1 MSVVQTVGAT
11 TKLSQ
16 HEILPSPTD
25 VGALA
30 NRINHET
37 KALHNK
43 IDRMITLKLALA
55 YRDARIYRQGLQ
67 SFYHVFATMERC
79 LMKQFERDDQWTD
92 ILKQVW
98 KPEMARTEKC
108 EQDLLFYY
116 DNRHD
121 KFSSP
126 IMSEQ
131 MKFVEHI
138 ETVTAEKPYLLLAY
152 LHVMYLALFAGGR
165 IMRSSI
171 SKATGLFP
179 QKDGL
184 KHEDIIRLGANFYT
198 FDVADEDAFRL
209 LYKRDYELVTR
220 PSVTEEQKI
229 EIIEEAKYIF
239 AQNAKCIS
247 EIEQHNLARMSKK
260 WAYIAAT
267 KGYYAVMVLAALLIL
282 FYIRRIILHLF

>member
-1 MSVVQTVGAT
+1 MSAVQTVGAT
-11 TKLSQ
+11 TKLNQ
-16 HEILPSPTD
+16 HEILPAPTD

-37 KALHNK
+37 RALHNK
-43 IDRMITLKLALA
+43 IDKMITLKLALA
-55 YRDARIYRQGLQ
+55 YRDSRIYRQGLQ
-67 SFYHVFATMERC
+67 SFYHVFATVERS
-79 LMKQFERDDQWTD
+79 LMKQFERDDEWTEL
-92 ILKQVW
+92 LKQVW
-98 KPEMARTEKC
+98 KPEMARTDKA
-108 EQDLLFYY
+108 EQDLMFYY
-116 DNRHD
+116 DDRRE
-121 KFSSP
+121 KFESP

-131 MKFVEHI
+131 IKFVKHI
-138 ETVTAEKPYLLLAY
+138 QKVTAEKPYLLLAY

-220 PSVTEEQKI
+220 PTLTEEQKV
-229 EIIEEAKYIF
+229 EIIEESKYIF
-239 AQNAKCIS
+239 AQNAKCVS
-247 EIEQHNLARMSKK
+247 EIEQHNIARMSKK

-267 KGYYAVMVLAALLIL
+267 KGYYVVLTLAALLVL
-282 FYIRRIILHLF
+282 FYIRRIILHLL

>member
-1 MSVVQTVGAT
+1 MSGVQTVGAT
-11 TKLSQ
+11 TKLNQ
-16 HEILPSPTD
+16 HEILPAPND

-43 IDRMITLKLALA
+43 IDKMITLKLALA

-67 SFYHVFATMERC
+67 SFYHVFATVERS
-79 LMKQFERDDQWTD
+79 LMSQFEKDDEWTD

-98 KPEMARTEKC
+98 KPEMARTDKC
-108 EQDLLFYY
+108 EQDLMFYY
-116 DNRHD
+116 DDRRE
-121 KFSSP
+121 KFESP

-131 MKFVEHI
+131 INFVEHI
-138 ETVTAEKPYLLLAY
+138 KTVTAEKPYLLLAY

-184 KHEDIIRLGANFYT
+184 KHEDIIRLGANFFT

-220 PSVTEEQKI
+220 PTLTEEQKV
-229 EIIEEAKYIF
+229 EIIEESKYIF
-239 AQNAKCIS
+239 AQNAKCVS
-247 EIEQHNLARMSKK
+247 EIEQHNIARMSKK

-267 KGYYAVMVLAALLIL
+267 KGYYAVMVLAALLVL
-282 FYIRRIILHLF
+282 FYIRRIILHLL

>member
-184 KHEDIIRLGANFYT
+184 KHEDIMRLGANFYT

-267 KGYYAVMVLAALLIL
+267 KGYYAVIVLAALLIL